1 MINFSRANTGL
12 LAKWWRILD
21 KQIFFC
27 IIILLFFGL
36 LVSFSSTS
44 LIVSERLEQQSYYFF
59 IKHLIFVLFSVFIL
73 FFISIQDIKIIKRF
87 LTPTFLFLLFL
98 LLLVPLVGIEVKGSK
113 RWLDFAIFPRFQPIE
128 LLKPFFILLIAKILV
143 LENNSNLYKK
153 YAYSLLALFSVIFLL
168 INQPDIGQTLLII
181 FTYGVMIFIS
191 GINLIFLTTVFLVA
205 VCFVISIVYLFP
217 NKFGYISSRIQS
229 FFDPDKGDSF
239 QSQTALDAIKQ
250 GGLTGQGMGEGI
262 LKEKVPEAHTDYVI
276 AVISEEF
283 GTILIFLIIAVFI
296 FIAVKVV
303 NKVIEAEDEF
313 IKLSLMGL
321 MSMLVFQ
328 ALIHIGVNIRLLPTT
343 GMTLPFLSYGGS
355 SLLGSSLMAG
365 MILNFTKKTNYN

>member
-27 IIILLFFGL
+27 IIILLFLGL

-87 LTPTFLFLLFL
+87 LTPAFLFLLLL

-128 LLKPFFILLIAKILV
+128 LLKPFFILLTAKILV
-143 LENNSNLYKK
+143 LENNSNLYKR

-181 FTYGVMIFIS
+181 FTYGVMVFIS
-191 GINLIFLTTVFLVA
+191 GINLIFLTTAFLVA

-217 NKFGYISSRIQS
+217 NKFGYISSRMQS

-283 GTILIFLIIAVFI
+283 GTILIFLIIAAFI

>member
-1 MINFSRANTGL
+1 MINFSRSNTGL

-27 IIILLFFGL
+27 IIVLLFFGL

-59 IKHLIFVLFSVFIL
+59 IKHLIFVLFSVLIL

-87 LTPTFLFLLFL
+87 LIPIFLFLLFL
-98 LLLVPLVGIEVKGSK
+98 LLLVPLFGVEVKGSK
-113 RWLDFAIFPRFQPIE
+113 RWLDFFIFPRFQPIE
-128 LLKPFFILLIAKILV
+128 LLKPFFILLTAKILV
-143 LENNSNLYKK
+143 LESTSNLYKR
-153 YAYSLLALFSVIFLL
+153 YAYSLLVLFSVIFLL

-181 FTYGVMIFIS
+181 FTYSVMIFIS
-191 GINLIFLTTVFLVA
+191 GINLIFLTTAFLVA
-205 VCFVISIVYLFP
+205 AGIVILIVYLFP
-217 NKFGYISSRIQS
+217 NKFGYIVSRIHS
-229 FFDPDKGDSF
+229 FFDPNKGDSF

-262 LKEKVPEAHTDYVI
+262 LKEKVPEAHTDYII

-283 GTILIFLIIAVFI
+283 GTVLIFLIIAVFI

-303 NKVIEAEDEF
+303 NRVIEAEDEF

>member
-1 MINFSRANTGL
+1 MINFSRSNTGL

-44 LIVSERLEQQSYYFF
+44 LIVSERLEQQSYHFF
-59 IKHLIFVLFSVFIL
+59 IKHFIFVLFSVFIL

-87 LTPTFLFLLFL
+87 LTPAFLFLLFL
-98 LLLVPLVGIEVKGSK
+98 LLLVPLVGAEVKGAK

-128 LLKPFFILLIAKILV
+128 LLKPFFILLTAKILV
-143 LENNSNLYKK
+143 LESNSNLYKR
-153 YAYSLLALFSVIFLL
+153 YAYSLLVLFSVIFLL
-168 INQPDIGQTLLII
+168 INQPDIGQTLLIV

-191 GINLIFLTTVFLVA
+191 GINLIFLTTAFLAA
-205 VCFVISIVYLFP
+205 VGFVISIVYLFP
-217 NKFGYISSRIQS
+217 SKFGYISSRIQS
-229 FFDPDKGDSF
+229 FFDPDRGDSF

-262 LKEKVPEAHTDYVI
+262 LKEKVPEAHTDYII

-303 NKVIEAEDEF
+303 NKVIETEDEF

-365 MILNFTKKTNYN
+365 IILNFTKKTNYN

>member
-1 MINFSRANTGL
+1 MINFSRSNTGL

-44 LIVSERLEQQSYYFF
+44 LMVSERLDQQSYYFF

-98 LLLVPLVGIEVKGSK
+98 LLLVPLVGAEVKGSK
-113 RWLDFAIFPRFQPIE
+113 RWLDFVIFPRFQPIE
-128 LLKPFFILLIAKILV
+128 LLKPFFILLTAKILV
-143 LENNSNLYKK
+143 LESNSNLYKR
-153 YAYSLLALFSVIFLL
+153 YAYSLLVLFSVIFLL

-191 GINLIFLTTVFLVA
+191 GINLIFLTTAFLVA
-205 VCFVISIVYLFP
+205 VGFVISIVYLFP
-217 NKFGYISSRIQS
+217 NKFGYILSRIQS
-229 FFDPDKGDSF
+229 FFDPNKGDSF

-262 LKEKVPEAHTDYVI
+262 LKEKVPEAHTDYII

-283 GTILIFLIIAVFI
+283 GTILIFLIIAAFI
-296 FIAVKVV
+296 FIAIKVV
-303 NKVIEAEDEF
+303 NKVIETEDEF

-328 ALIHIGVNIRLLPTT
+328 ALIHIGVNIRFLPTT

-355 SLLGSSLMAG
+355 SLLGSSLIAG

>member
-1 MINFSRANTGL
+1 MINFSRSNTGL

-44 LIVSERLEQQSYYFF
+44 LIASERLEQQSYYFF
-59 IKHLIFVLFSVFIL
+59 IKHLIFVLLSVFIL

-87 LTPTFLFLLFL
+87 LTPAFLFLLFL
-98 LLLVPLVGIEVKGSK
+98 LLLVPLVGVEVKGAK
-113 RWLDFAIFPRFQPIE
+113 RWIDFSIFPRFQPIE
-128 LLKPFFILLIAKILV
+128 LLKPFFILLTAKILV
-143 LENNSNLYKK
+143 LENNSNLYKR

-191 GINLIFLTTVFLVA
+191 GINLIFLTTVFLAA
-205 VCFVISIVYLFP
+205 VSFVISIVYLFP
-217 NKFGYISSRIQS
+217 NKFGYILSRIQS
-229 FFDPDKGDSF
+229 FFDPNKGDSF

-262 LKEKVPEAHTDYVI
+262 LKEKVPEAHTDYII

-283 GTILIFLIIAVFI
+283 GTILIFLIIAAFI
-296 FIAVKVV
+296 FIAIKVV
-303 NKVIEAEDEF
+303 NKVIETEDEF

-328 ALIHIGVNIRLLPTT
+328 ALIHIGVNIRFLPTT

-355 SLLGSSLMAG
+355 SLLGSSLIAG
-365 MILNFTKKTNYN
+365 MILNFTKKINYN

>member
-128 LLKPFFILLIAKILV
+128 LLKPFFILLTAKILV

>member
-1 MINFSRANTGL
+1 MINFSRSNTGL

-44 LIVSERLEQQSYYFF
+44 LIVSERLEQQSYHFF
-59 IKHLIFVLFSVFIL
+59 IKHFIFVLFSVFIL

-98 LLLVPLVGIEVKGSK
+98 LLLVPLVGAEVKGSK
-113 RWLDFAIFPRFQPIE
+113 RWLDFLIFPRFQPIE
-128 LLKPFFILLIAKILV
+128 LLKPFFILLTAKILV
-143 LENNSNLYKK
+143 LENNSNLYKR
-153 YAYSLLALFSVIFLL
+153 YAYSLLVLFSVIFLL
-168 INQPDIGQTLLII
+168 INQPDIGQTLLIV

-191 GINLIFLTTVFLVA
+191 GINLIFLTTAFLAA
-205 VCFVISIVYLFP
+205 VGFVISIVYLFP
-217 NKFGYISSRIQS
+217 NKFGYILSRIQS
-229 FFDPDKGDSF
+229 FFDPNKGDSF

-262 LKEKVPEAHTDYVI
+262 LKEKVPEAHTDYII

-303 NKVIEAEDEF
+303 NQVIEAEDEF

-328 ALIHIGVNIRLLPTT
+328 ALIHIGVNIRFLPTT

>member
-1 MINFSRANTGL
+1 MINFSRADTGL

-44 LIVSERLEQQSYYFF
+44 LIISERLEQQSYYFF

-87 LTPTFLFLLFL
+87 LTPAFLFLLFL
-98 LLLVPLVGIEVKGSK
+98 LLLVPLVGVEVKGAK

-128 LLKPFFILLIAKILV
+128 LLKPFFILLTAKILV
-143 LENNSNLYKK
+143 LENNSNLYKR
-153 YAYSLLALFSVIFLL
+153 YAYSLLVLFSVIFLL

-191 GINLIFLTTVFLVA
+191 GINLIFLTTAFLVA
-205 VCFVISIVYLFP
+205 VGFVILIVYLFP
-217 NKFGYISSRIQS
+217 SKFGYISSRIQS

-262 LKEKVPEAHTDYVI
+262 LKEKVPEAHTDYII

-303 NKVIEAEDEF
+303 NKVIETEDEF

>member
-128 LLKPFFILLIAKILV
+128 LLKPFFILLTAKILV
-143 LENNSNLYKK
+143 LENNSNLYKR
-153 YAYSLLALFSVIFLL
+153 YAYSLLVLFSVIFLL

-283 GTILIFLIIAVFI
+283 GTILIFLIIAAFI

>member
-1 MINFSRANTGL
+1 MINFSRSNTGL

-44 LIVSERLEQQSYYFF
+44 LIASERLEQQSYYFF
-59 IKHLIFVLFSVFIL
+59 IKHLIFVLLSVFIL

-87 LTPTFLFLLFL
+87 LTPAFLFLLFL
-98 LLLVPLVGIEVKGSK
+98 LLLVPLVGVEVKGAK
-113 RWLDFAIFPRFQPIE
+113 RWIDFSIFPRFQPIE
-128 LLKPFFILLIAKILV
+128 LLKPFFILLTAKILV
-143 LENNSNLYKK
+143 LENNSNLYKR

-191 GINLIFLTTVFLVA
+191 GINLIFLTTAFLAA
-205 VCFVISIVYLFP
+205 VSFVISIVYLFP
-217 NKFGYISSRIQS
+217 NKFGYILSRIQS
-229 FFDPDKGDSF
+229 FFDPNKGDSF

-262 LKEKVPEAHTDYVI
+262 LKEKVPEAHTDYII

-355 SLLGSSLMAG
+355 SLLGSSLIAG

>member
-128 LLKPFFILLIAKILV
+128 LLKPFFILLTAKILV
-143 LENNSNLYKK
+143 LENNSNLYKR

-303 NKVIEAEDEF
+303 NKVIEVEDEF

>member
-1 MINFSRANTGL
+1 MINFSRADTGL

-98 LLLVPLVGIEVKGSK
+98 LLLVPLLGIEIKGSK

-128 LLKPFFILLIAKILV
+128 LLKPFFILLTAKILV
-143 LENNSNLYKK
+143 LENNSNLYKR
-153 YAYSLLALFSVIFLL
+153 YAYSLLVLFSVIFLL

-191 GINLIFLTTVFLVA
+191 GINLIFLTISFLVA
-205 VCFVISIVYLFP
+205 VGFVILIIYLFP
-217 NKFGYISSRIQS
+217 NKFGYILSRIQS
-229 FFDPDKGDSF
+229 FFDPNKTDSF

-262 LKEKVPEAHTDYVI
+262 LKEKVPEAHTDYII

-303 NKVIEAEDEF
+303 NKVIETEDEF

>member
-1 MINFSRANTGL
+1 MINFSRSNTGL

-27 IIILLFFGL
+27 IIILLFLGL

-59 IKHLIFVLFSVFIL
+59 IKHLIFVLFSVLIL

-87 LTPTFLFLLFL
+87 LIPIFLFLLFL
-98 LLLVPLVGIEVKGSK
+98 LLLVPLFGVEVKGSK
-113 RWLDFAIFPRFQPIE
+113 RWLDFFIFPRFQPIE
-128 LLKPFFILLIAKILV
+128 LLKPFFILLTAKILV
-143 LENNSNLYKK
+143 LEGTSNLYKR
-153 YAYSLLALFSVIFLL
+153 YAYSLLVLFSVIFLL

-191 GINLIFLTTVFLVA
+191 GINLIFLTTAFLVA
-205 VCFVISIVYLFP
+205 VGIVISIVYLFP
-217 NKFGYISSRIQS
+217 NKFGYIVSRIQS
-229 FFDPDKGDSF
+229 FFDPNKGDSF

-262 LKEKVPEAHTDYVI
+262 LKEKVPEAHTDYII

-283 GTILIFLIIAVFI
+283 GTVLIFLIIAVFI

-303 NKVIEAEDEF
+303 NRVIEAEDEF

>member
-1 MINFSRANTGL
+1 MINFSRSNTGL

-44 LIVSERLEQQSYYFF
+44 LMVSERLDQQSYYFF

-98 LLLVPLVGIEVKGSK
+98 LLLVPLVGAEVKGSK
-113 RWLDFAIFPRFQPIE
+113 RWLDFVIFPRFQPIE
-128 LLKPFFILLIAKILV
+128 LLKPFFILLTAKILV
-143 LENNSNLYKK
+143 LESNSNLYKR
-153 YAYSLLALFSVIFLL
+153 YAYSLLVLFSVIFLL

-191 GINLIFLTTVFLVA
+191 GINLIFLTTAFLVA
-205 VCFVISIVYLFP
+205 VGFVISIVYLFP
-217 NKFGYISSRIQS
+217 NKFGYILSRIQS
-229 FFDPDKGDSF
+229 FFDPNKGDSF

-262 LKEKVPEAHTDYVI
+262 LKEKVPEAHTDYII

-283 GTILIFLIIAVFI
+283 GTILIFLIITAFI
-296 FIAVKVV
+296 FIAIKVV
-303 NKVIEAEDEF
+303 NKVIETEDEF

-328 ALIHIGVNIRLLPTT
+328 ALIHIGVNIRFLPTT

-355 SLLGSSLMAG
+355 SLLGSSLIAG

>member
-1 MINFSRANTGL
+1 MINFSRSNTGL

-44 LIVSERLEQQSYYFF
+44 LIASERLDQQSYYFF

-87 LTPTFLFLLFL
+87 LTPAFLFLLFL
-98 LLLVPLVGIEVKGSK
+98 LLLVPLVGVEVKGAK
-113 RWLDFAIFPRFQPIE
+113 RWIDFSIFPRFQPIE
-128 LLKPFFILLIAKILV
+128 LLKPFFILLTAKILV
-143 LENNSNLYKK
+143 LENNSNLYKR
-153 YAYSLLALFSVIFLL
+153 YAYSLLVLFSVIFLL

-191 GINLIFLTTVFLVA
+191 GINLIFLTTAFLVA
-205 VCFVISIVYLFP
+205 VGFVISTVYLFP
-217 NKFGYISSRIQS
+217 NKFGYILSRIQS
-229 FFDPDKGDSF
+229 FFDPNKGDSF

-262 LKEKVPEAHTDYVI
+262 LKEKVPEAHTDYII

-355 SLLGSSLMAG
+355 SLLGSSLIAG

>member
-87 LTPTFLFLLFL
+87 LIPAFLFLLFL
-98 LLLVPLVGIEVKGSK
+98 LLLVPLLGIEIKGSK

-128 LLKPFFILLIAKILV
+128 LLKPFFILLTAKILV
-143 LENNSNLYKK
+143 LENNSNLYKR
-153 YAYSLLALFSVIFLL
+153 YAYSLLVLFSVIFLL

-191 GINLIFLTTVFLVA
+191 GINLIFLTTAFLVA
-205 VCFVISIVYLFP
+205 VGFVILIVYLFP
-217 NKFGYISSRIQS
+217 SKFGYISSRIQS

-262 LKEKVPEAHTDYVI
+262 LKEKVPEAHTDYII

>member
-1 MINFSRANTGL
+1 MINFSRSNTGL
-12 LAKWWRILD
+12 LARWWRILD

-59 IKHLIFVLFSVFIL
+59 IKHLIFVLFSVLVL
-73 FFISIQDIKIIKRF
+73 FFISIQDIKTIKRF
-87 LTPTFLFLLFL
+87 LIPTFLFLLFL
-98 LLLVPLVGIEVKGSK
+98 LLLVPLFGVEVKGSR
-113 RWLDFAIFPRFQPIE
+113 RWLDFGIFPRFQPIE
-128 LLKPFFILLIAKILV
+128 LLKPFFILLIARILA
-143 LENNSNLYKK
+143 LESTSNLYKR
-153 YAYSLLALFSVIFLL
+153 YIYSMLALFSVIFLL

-205 VCFVISIVYLFP
+205 IGFVISIVYLFP
-217 NKFGYISSRIQS
+217 NKFGYIAFRIQS
-229 FFDPDKGDSF
+229 FFDPNKGDNF
-239 QSQTALDAIKQ
+239 QSQTALNAIKQ

-262 LKEKVPEAHTDYVI
+262 LKEKVPEAHTDYII

-283 GTILIFLIIAVFI
+283 GTVLIFLIIAVFI
-296 FIAVKVV
+296 FICIKVV
-303 NKVIEAEDEF
+303 NKVIEEEDEF

-321 MSMLVFQ
+321 VSMLVFQ
-328 ALIHIGVNIRLLPTT
+328 ALIHIGVNIRFLPTT

>member
-128 LLKPFFILLIAKILV
+128 LLKPFFILLTAKILV
-143 LENNSNLYKK
+143 LENNSNLYKR

>member
-1 MINFSRANTGL
+1 MINFSRSNTGL

-27 IIILLFFGL
+27 IIVLLFFGL

-59 IKHLIFVLFSVFIL
+59 IKHLIFVLFSVLIL

-87 LTPTFLFLLFL
+87 LIPIFLFLLFL
-98 LLLVPLVGIEVKGSK
+98 LLLVPLFGVEVKGSK
-113 RWLDFAIFPRFQPIE
+113 RWLDFFIFPRFQPIE
-128 LLKPFFILLIAKILV
+128 LLKPFFILLTAKILV
-143 LENNSNLYKK
+143 LEGTSNLYKR
-153 YAYSLLALFSVIFLL
+153 YAYSLLVLFSVIFLL

-191 GINLIFLTTVFLVA
+191 GINLIFLTTAFLVA
-205 VCFVISIVYLFP
+205 AGIVILIVYLFP
-217 NKFGYISSRIQS
+217 NKFGYIVSRIQS
-229 FFDPDKGDSF
+229 FFDPNKGDSF

-262 LKEKVPEAHTDYVI
+262 LKEKVPEAHTDYII

-283 GTILIFLIIAVFI
+283 GTVLIFLIIAVFI

-303 NKVIEAEDEF
+303 NRVIEAEDEF

>member
-1 MINFSRANTGL
+1 MINFSRSNTGL

-44 LIVSERLEQQSYYFF
+44 LIVSERLDQQSYYFF

-98 LLLVPLVGIEVKGSK
+98 LLLVPLVGAEVKGSK
-113 RWLDFAIFPRFQPIE
+113 RWLDFVIFPRFQPIE
-128 LLKPFFILLIAKILV
+128 LLKPFFILLTAKILV
-143 LENNSNLYKK
+143 LESNSNLYKR
-153 YAYSLLALFSVIFLL
+153 YAYSLLVLFSVIFLL

-191 GINLIFLTTVFLVA
+191 GINLIFLTTTFLV
-205 VCFVISIVYLFP
+205 VVGFVISIVYLFP
-217 NKFGYISSRIQS
+217 NKFGYILSRIQS
-229 FFDPDKGDSF
+229 FFDPNKGDSF

-262 LKEKVPEAHTDYVI
+262 LKEKVPEAHTDYII

-283 GTILIFLIIAVFI
+283 GTILIFLIIATFI

-303 NKVIEAEDEF
+303 NKVIETEDEF
-313 IKLSLMGL
+313 VKLSLMGL

>member
-191 GINLIFLTTVFLVA
+191 GINLIFLTTIFLVA
-205 VCFVISIVYLFP
+205 VCFVISIVYFFP

-229 FFDPDKGDSF
+229 FFNPDKGDGF

>member
-44 LIVSERLEQQSYYFF
+44 LIVSERLEQQSYHFF
-59 IKHLIFVLFSVFIL
+59 IKHFIFVLFSVFIL

-98 LLLVPLVGIEVKGSK
+98 LLLVPLVGAEVKGSK
-113 RWLDFAIFPRFQPIE
+113 RWLDFVIFPRFQPIE
-128 LLKPFFILLIAKILV
+128 LLKPFFILLTAKILV
-143 LENNSNLYKK
+143 LENNSNLYKR
-153 YAYSLLALFSVIFLL
+153 YAYSLLVLFSVIFLL

>member
-1 MINFSRANTGL
+1 MINFSRSNTGL

-44 LIVSERLEQQSYYFF
+44 LIASERLDQQSYYFF
-59 IKHLIFVLFSVFIL
+59 IKHLLFVLLSVFIL

-87 LTPTFLFLLFL
+87 LTPAFLFLLFL
-98 LLLVPLVGIEVKGSK
+98 LLLVPLVGAEVKGAK
-113 RWLDFAIFPRFQPIE
+113 RWLDFSIFPRFQPIE
-128 LLKPFFILLIAKILV
+128 LLKPFFILLTAKILV
-143 LENNSNLYKK
+143 LESNSNLYKR
-153 YAYSLLALFSVIFLL
+153 YAYSLLVLFSVIFLL
-168 INQPDIGQTLLII
+168 INQPDIGQTLLIV

-191 GINLIFLTTVFLVA
+191 GINLIFLTTAFLAA
-205 VCFVISIVYLFP
+205 VGFVISIVYLFP
-217 NKFGYISSRIQS
+217 NKFGYILSRIQS
-229 FFDPDKGDSF
+229 FFDPNKGDSF

-262 LKEKVPEAHTDYVI
+262 LKEKVPEAHTDYII

-303 NKVIEAEDEF
+303 NQVIEAEDEF

-328 ALIHIGVNIRLLPTT
+328 ALIHIGVNIRFLPTT

>member
-1 MINFSRANTGL
+1 MINFSRSNTGL

-44 LIVSERLEQQSYYFF
+44 LMVSERLDQQSYYFF

-87 LTPTFLFLLFL
+87 LTPAFLFLLFL
-98 LLLVPLVGIEVKGSK
+98 LLLVPLVGAEVKGAK

-128 LLKPFFILLIAKILV
+128 LLKPFFILLTAKILV
-143 LENNSNLYKK
+143 LESNSNLYKR
-153 YAYSLLALFSVIFLL
+153 YAYSLLVLFSVIFLL

-191 GINLIFLTTVFLVA
+191 GINLIFLTTAFLAA
-205 VCFVISIVYLFP
+205 VGFVISIVYLFP
-217 NKFGYISSRIQS
+217 NKFGYILSRIQS
-229 FFDPDKGDSF
+229 FFDPNKGDSF

-262 LKEKVPEAHTDYVI
+262 LKEKVPEAHTDYII

-283 GTILIFLIIAVFI
+283 GTILIFLIIAAFI
-296 FIAVKVV
+296 FIAIKVV
-303 NKVIEAEDEF
+303 NKVIETEDEF

-328 ALIHIGVNIRLLPTT
+328 ALIHIGVNIRFLPTT

-355 SLLGSSLMAG
+355 SLLGSSLIAG

>member
-128 LLKPFFILLIAKILV
+128 LLKPFFILLTAKILV
-143 LENNSNLYKK
+143 LENNSNLYKR

-191 GINLIFLTTVFLVA
+191 GINLIFLTTAFLVA

>member
-1 MINFSRANTGL
+1 MINFSRSNTGL

-44 LIVSERLEQQSYYFF
+44 LIASERLEQQSYYFF
-59 IKHLIFVLFSVFIL
+59 IKHLIFVLLSVFIL

-87 LTPTFLFLLFL
+87 LTPAFLFLLFL
-98 LLLVPLVGIEVKGSK
+98 LLLVPLVGVEVKGAK
-113 RWLDFAIFPRFQPIE
+113 RWIDFSIFPRFQPIE
-128 LLKPFFILLIAKILV
+128 LLKPFFILLTAKILV
-143 LENNSNLYKK
+143 LENNSNLYKR

-191 GINLIFLTTVFLVA
+191 GINLIFLTTAFLAA
-205 VCFVISIVYLFP
+205 VSFVISIVYLFP
-217 NKFGYISSRIQS
+217 NKFGYILSRIQS
-229 FFDPDKGDSF
+229 FFDPNKGDGF

-262 LKEKVPEAHTDYVI
+262 LKEKVPEAHTDYII

-355 SLLGSSLMAG
+355 SLLGSSLIAG

>member
-128 LLKPFFILLIAKILV
+128 LLKPFFILLTAKILV

-181 FTYGVMIFIS
+181 FTYGVMVFIS
-191 GINLIFLTTVFLVA
+191 GINLIFLTTAFLVA

-283 GTILIFLIIAVFI
+283 GTILIFLIIAAFI

>member
-1 MINFSRANTGL
+1 MINFSRADTGL

-87 LTPTFLFLLFL
+87 LIPAFLFLLFL
-98 LLLVPLVGIEVKGSK
+98 LLLVPLLGIEIKGSK

-128 LLKPFFILLIAKILV
+128 LLKPFFILLTAKILV
-143 LENNSNLYKK
+143 LENNSNLYKR
-153 YAYSLLALFSVIFLL
+153 YAYSLLVLFSVIFLL

-191 GINLIFLTTVFLVA
+191 GINLIFLTTAFLVA
-205 VCFVISIVYLFP
+205 VGFVILIVYLFP
-217 NKFGYISSRIQS
+217 SKFGYISSRIQS

-262 LKEKVPEAHTDYVI
+262 LKEKVPEAHTDYIV
-276 AVISEEF
+276 AVISE
-283 GTILIFLIIAVFI
+283 
-296 FIAVKVV
+296 
-303 NKVIEAEDEF
+303 
-313 IKLSLMGL
+313 
-321 MSMLVFQ
+321 
-328 ALIHIGVNIRLLPTT
+328 IGRAHV
-343 GMTLPFLSYGGS
+343 
-355 SLLGSSLMAG
+355 
-365 MILNFTKKTNYN
+365 

>member
-1 MINFSRANTGL
+1 MINFSRSNTGL

-44 LIVSERLEQQSYYFF
+44 LMVSERLDQQSYYFF

-87 LTPTFLFLLFL
+87 LTPAFLFLLFL
-98 LLLVPLVGIEVKGSK
+98 LLLVPLVGAEVKGAK

-128 LLKPFFILLIAKILV
+128 LLKPFFILLTAKILV
-143 LENNSNLYKK
+143 LESNSNLYKR
-153 YAYSLLALFSVIFLL
+153 YAYSLLVLFSVIFLL

-191 GINLIFLTTVFLVA
+191 GINLIFLTTAFLAA
-205 VCFVISIVYLFP
+205 VGFVISIVYLFP
-217 NKFGYISSRIQS
+217 NKFGYILSRIQS
-229 FFDPDKGDSF
+229 FFDPNKGDSF

-262 LKEKVPEAHTDYVI
+262 LKEKVPEAHTDYII

-303 NKVIEAEDEF
+303 NQVIEAEDEF

-328 ALIHIGVNIRLLPTT
+328 ALIHIGVNIRFLPTT

-355 SLLGSSLMAG
+355 SLLGSSLIAG

>member
-1 MINFSRANTGL
+1 MINFSRSNTGL
-12 LAKWWRILD
+12 IAKWWRILD

-27 IIILLFFGL
+27 IIILLFLGL

-59 IKHLIFVLFSVFIL
+59 IKHLTFVLFSVLVL
-73 FFISIQDIKIIKRF
+73 FFISIQDVKTIKRF
-87 LTPTFLFLLFL
+87 LIPTFLFLLFL
-98 LLLVPLVGIEVKGSK
+98 LLLVPLVGVEVKGSR
-113 RWLDFAIFPRFQPIE
+113 RWLDFGIFPRFQPIE
-128 LLKPFFILLIAKILV
+128 LLKPFFILLIARILV
-143 LENNSNLYKK
+143 LESISNFYKR
-153 YAYSLLALFSVIFLL
+153 YVYSLLALFSVIFLL

-181 FTYGVMIFIS
+181 FTYSVMVFVS
-191 GINLIFLTTVFLVA
+191 GINLIFLTTISLVA
-205 VCFVISIVYLFP
+205 VGFVILIVYLFP
-217 NKFGYISSRIQS
+217 NKFGYIVSRIQS
-229 FFDPDKGDSF
+229 FFDPNKGDSF
-239 QSQTALDAIKQ
+239 QSQTALNAIKQ

-262 LKEKVPEAHTDYVI
+262 LKEKVPEAHTDYII

-283 GTILIFLIIAVFI
+283 GTVLIFLIISVFI
-296 FIAVKVV
+296 FIAIKVI

-328 ALIHIGVNIRLLPTT
+328 ALIHIGVNIRFLPTT

>member
-128 LLKPFFILLIAKILV
+128 LLKPFFILLTAKILV
-143 LENNSNLYKK
+143 LENNSNLYKR
-153 YAYSLLALFSVIFLL
+153 YAYSLLVLFSVIFLL

-365 MILNFTKKTNYN
+365 MILNFTKKN

>member
-87 LTPTFLFLLFL
+87 LTPAFLFLLLL

-128 LLKPFFILLIAKILV
+128 LLKPFFILLTAKILV
-143 LENNSNLYKK
+143 LENNSNLYKR

-181 FTYGVMIFIS
+181 FTYGVMVFIS
-191 GINLIFLTTVFLVA
+191 GINLIFLTTAFLVA

-303 NKVIEAEDEF
+303 NKVIEVEDEF

>member
-1 MINFSRANTGL
+1 MINFSRSNTGL
-12 LAKWWRILD
+12 IAKWWRILD

-27 IIILLFFGL
+27 IIILLFLGL

-59 IKHLIFVLFSVFIL
+59 IKHLIFVLFSVLVL
-73 FFISIQDIKIIKRF
+73 FSISIQDVKTIKKF
-87 LTPTFLFLLFL
+87 LMPTFLFLLFL
-98 LLLVPLVGIEVKGSK
+98 LLLVPLIGVEVKGSR
-113 RWLDFAIFPRFQPIE
+113 RWLDFGIIPRFQPIE

-143 LENNSNLYKK
+143 LESTYNLYKK
-153 YAYSLLALFSVIFLL
+153 YIYSLLALFSVIFLL

-181 FTYGVMIFIS
+181 FTYVVMIFIS
-191 GINLIFLTTVFLVA
+191 GINLIFLITVFLVA
-205 VCFVISIVYLFP
+205 VGFVISIIYLFP
-217 NKFGYISSRIQS
+217 NKFGYIISRIQS
-229 FFDPDKGDSF
+229 FFDPNKGDSF
-239 QSQTALDAIKQ
+239 QSQTALNAIKQ

-262 LKEKVPEAHTDYVI
+262 LKEKVPEAHTDYII

-283 GTILIFLIIAVFI
+283 GTVLIFLIIAVFI
-296 FIAVKVV
+296 FIAIKVV

-328 ALIHIGVNIRLLPTT
+328 ALIHIGVNIRFLPTT

>member
-1 MINFSRANTGL
+1 MINFSRSNTGL

-44 LIVSERLEQQSYYFF
+44 LIVSERLDQQSYYFF

-98 LLLVPLVGIEVKGSK
+98 LLLVPLVGAEVKGSK
-113 RWLDFAIFPRFQPIE
+113 RWLDFVIFPRFQPIE
-128 LLKPFFILLIAKILV
+128 LLKPFFILLTAKILV
-143 LENNSNLYKK
+143 LESNSNLYKR
-153 YAYSLLALFSVIFLL
+153 YAYSLLVLFSVIFLL

-191 GINLIFLTTVFLVA
+191 GINLIFLTTAFLVA
-205 VCFVISIVYLFP
+205 VGFVISIVYLFP
-217 NKFGYISSRIQS
+217 NKFGYILSRIQS
-229 FFDPDKGDSF
+229 FFDPNKGDSF

-262 LKEKVPEAHTDYVI
+262 LKEKVPEAHTDYII

-283 GTILIFLIIAVFI
+283 GTILIFLIIAAFI
-296 FIAVKVV
+296 FIAIKVV
-303 NKVIEAEDEF
+303 NKVIETEDEF

-328 ALIHIGVNIRLLPTT
+328 ALIHIGVNIRFLPTT

-355 SLLGSSLMAG
+355 SLLGSSLIAG

>member
-128 LLKPFFILLIAKILV
+128 LLKPFFILLTAKILV

-153 YAYSLLALFSVIFLL
+153 YAYSLLALFSVVFLL

-191 GINLIFLTTVFLVA
+191 GINLIFLTAVFLVA

>member
-128 LLKPFFILLIAKILV
+128 LLKPFFILLTAKILV
-143 LENNSNLYKK
+143 LENNSNLYKR

-181 FTYGVMIFIS
+181 FTYGVMVFIS
-191 GINLIFLTTVFLVA
+191 GINLIFLTTAFLVA

>member
-1 MINFSRANTGL
+1 MINFSRSNTGL

-44 LIVSERLEQQSYYFF
+44 LIASERLDQQSYYFS
-59 IKHLIFVLFSVFIL
+59 IKHLLFVLLSVFIL

-87 LTPTFLFLLFL
+87 LTPAFLFLLFL
-98 LLLVPLVGIEVKGSK
+98 LLLVPLVGAEVKGAK

-128 LLKPFFILLIAKILV
+128 LLKPFFILLTAKILV
-143 LENNSNLYKK
+143 LESNSNLYKR
-153 YAYSLLALFSVIFLL
+153 YAYSLLVLFSVIFLL
-168 INQPDIGQTLLII
+168 INQPDIGQTLLIV

-191 GINLIFLTTVFLVA
+191 GINLIFLTTAFLAA
-205 VCFVISIVYLFP
+205 VGFVISIVYLFP
-217 NKFGYISSRIQS
+217 NKFGYILSRIQS
-229 FFDPDKGDSF
+229 FFDPNKGDSF

-262 LKEKVPEAHTDYVI
+262 LKEKVPEAHTDYII

-283 GTILIFLIIAVFI
+283 GTILIFLIIAAFI
-296 FIAVKVV
+296 FIAIKVV
-303 NKVIEAEDEF
+303 NKVIETEDEF

-328 ALIHIGVNIRLLPTT
+328 ALIHIGVNIRFLPTT

-355 SLLGSSLMAG
+355 SLLGSSLIAG

>member
-128 LLKPFFILLIAKILV
+128 LLKPFFILLTAKILV
-143 LENNSNLYKK
+143 LENNSNLYKR
-153 YAYSLLALFSVIFLL
+153 YAYSLLVLFSVIFLL

-303 NKVIEAEDEF
+303 NKVIETEDEF